1 MKNLFTILLIV
12 ISTCCFG
19 QLKTVSLSQ
28 LDSLMVHEP
37 RPVYVFVHT
46 EWCNVC
52 LMMEETTLK
61 DKQIINLLNEHFYS
75 IFFNPEKEAVPKKLL
90 PTINTHKIYPSS
102 IFFNSDFEF
111 LAKKEGLLKKEA
123 LQHMLMSIVDY

>member
-1 MKNLFTILLIV
+1 MKSLFTISLII

-19 QLKTVSLSQ
+19 QLKTVSISELE
-28 LDSLMVHEP
+28 SLMVNEP
-37 RPVYVFVHT
+37 RPVYLFLHT
-46 EWCNVC
+46 EWCSIC

-61 DKQIINLLNEHFYS
+61 DKQIINLLNEHFYCS
-75 IFFNPEKEAVPKKLL
+75 FFNPEKETVHKKLL
-90 PTINTHKIYPSS
+90 PIINTHKIYPSS

-123 LQHMLMSIVDY
+123 LMEILIAIVN